1 MLLLS
6 NKTIYLKIYVVVLD
20 LVITFIILELIIIMN
35 LYLSTLVANLL
46 EIIENLK
53 DTSMGYYS

>member
-1 MLLLS
+1 MFLLS
-6 NKTIYLKIYVVVLD
+6 YQTIYLKIDIVVLD

-53 DTSMGYYS
+53 DTSMGLYS